1 MEGETK
7 IETVRSASTLLENA
21 DCDRLERHIAK
32 LDARF
37 ARGFVDQLLLEL
49 CSRYQLNCEYENC
62 LYYLLL

>member
-7 IETVRSASTLLENA
+7 IETSSQMSLLLETA
-21 DCDRLERHIAK
+21 DCDRLERHISK

-37 ARGFVDQLLLEL
+37 VRGIVDQLLLEL
-49 CSRYQLNCEYENC
+49 CGRFQMNCEYENC